1 MDSKEDE
8 ILTEKQVAEL
18 LHIAAKTLGNW
29 RRANKGPPYFLAG
42 KRVRYSKKSLDEWMK
57 ENER

>member
-1 MDSKEDE
+1 MEKDDV
-8 ILTEKQVAEL
+8 LTEKEVAAL
-18 LHIAAKTLGNW
+18 LHMAPKTLGNW

-42 KRVRYSKKSLDEWMK
+42 KRVRYSRESLEKWKK